1 MTISLSWS
9 VTSQLRSREFPLTA
23 RRKSESESKQ
33 RIRETEMGLL
43 QTGPR
48 LERRGGEYE
57 NGVEREEERVN
68 LRARV
73 RESRGSL
80 AGTARA
86 CISSRPVT
94 PLYGTRTEPV
104 AFHRC
109 SCWDLHRR
117 CQATAQWRHR
127 RRHRCAPPP
136 SAANR
141 RAMRWRG
148 WYIKSGRFSRVSSPR
163 FDAIGSFWIR
173 RGVIGIVYE

>member
-1 MTISLSWS
+1 MKHFPLIRKLSSIIRYPVKHQSGSFERSRNRTMTISLSWS

-33 RIRETEMGLL
+33 RIRGTEMGLL

-48 LERRGGEYE
+48 SERRGGDGYE

-94 PLYGTRTEPV
+94 PLPG
-104 AFHRC
+104 
-109 SCWDLHRR
+109 D
-117 CQATAQWRHR
+117 
-127 RRHRCAPPP
+127 
-136 SAANR
+136 
-141 RAMRWRG
+141 RAMTSPTTSSLRPTTDRGQPSWRG
-148 WYIKSGRFSRVSSPR
+148 WYIKSGRSSRARSPR
-163 FDAIGSFWIR
+163 FDAIGSF
-173 RGVIGIVYE
+173 